1 MKKIIL
7 LGPPG
12 AGKGTQ
18 ADKICQTLNIP
29 KISTGDMLREAIA
42 SGNELGERVD
52 QIMKSGALVSDDIIL
67 ELILDRTRKD
77 DSANGYLFDGVPRT
91 LGQANLFDQNNILFT
106 HVLELQVENEQIIN
120 RMSGRRWHPGSGRTY
135 HITFNPPKDE
145 GIDDETGEPLIQR
158 DDDLPETVKKRLEVY
173 HHETKPLVDF
183 YTNKSS
189 ESDLVY
195 ATVNGDQSVD
205 CLLYTSPS
213 PRDRG

>member
-1 MKKIIL
+1 
-7 LGPPG
+7 
-12 AGKGTQ
+12 
-18 ADKICQTLNIP
+18 
-29 KISTGDMLREAIA
+29 MLREAIA

-52 QIMKSGALVSDDIIL
+52 QIMKSGALVSDEIIL
-67 ELILDRTRKD
+67 ELILDRTAKSD
-77 DSANGYLFDGVPRT
+77 CANGYLFDGVPRT

-205 CLLYTSPS
+205 
-213 PRDRG
+213 DVFQEIQNHI

>member
-77 DSANGYLFDGVPRT
+77 DCANGYLFDGVPRT

-135 HITFNPPKDE
+135 HITFNPPKNE

-158 DDDLPETVKKRLEVY
+158 DD
-173 HHETKPLVDF
+173 
-183 YTNKSS
+183 
-189 ESDLVY
+189 
-195 ATVNGDQSVD
+195 

-213 PRDRG
+213 PRDRTRSRMPSSA

>member
-52 QIMKSGALVSDDIIL
+52 QIMKSGALVSDEIIL
-67 ELILDRTRKD
+67 ELILDRTAKSD
-77 DSANGYLFDGVPRT
+77 FANGYLFDGVPRT

-135 HITFNPPKDE
+135 HITFNPPKNE

-158 DDDLPETVKKRLEVY
+158 DDDLPETVKKRLDVY
-173 HHETKPLVDF
+173 HQETKPLVDF
-183 YTNKSS
+183 YANKSS

-195 ATVNGDQSVD
+195 ATVNGDQPVD
-205 CLLYTSPS
+205 
-213 PRDRG
+213 DVFQEIQNHI

>member
-52 QIMKSGALVSDDIIL
+52 QIMKSGALVSDEIIL
-67 ELILDRTRKD
+67 ELILDRTAKSD
-77 DSANGYLFDGVPRT
+77 CANGYLFDGVPRT
-91 LGQANLFDQNNILFT
+91 LGQANLFDQNIILFT

-135 HITFNPPKDE
+135 HITFNPPKNE

-158 DDDLPETVKKRLEVY
+158 DDDLPETVKKRLDVY
-173 HHETKPLVDF
+173 HQETKPLVDF

-205 CLLYTSPS
+205 
-213 PRDRG
+213 DVFKEIQNHI

>member
-52 QIMKSGALVSDDIIL
+52 QIMKSGALVSDEIIL
-67 ELILDRTRKD
+67 ELILDRTAKSD
-77 DSANGYLFDGVPRT
+77 CASGYLFDGVPRT

-135 HITFNPPKDE
+135 HITFNPPKNE

-158 DDDLPETVKKRLEVY
+158 DDDLPETVKKRLDVY
-173 HHETKPLVDF
+173 HQETKPLVDF
-183 YTNKSS
+183 YINKSS

-195 ATVNGDQSVD
+195 ATVNGNQSVD
-205 CLLYTSPS
+205 
-213 PRDRG
+213 DVFQEIQNHI

>member
-1 MKKIIL
+1 MKRIIL

-52 QIMKSGALVSDDIIL
+52 QIMKSGALVSDEIIL
-67 ELILDRTRKD
+67 ELILDRTAKSD
-77 DSANGYLFDGVPRT
+77 CANGYLFDSVTRT

-135 HITFNPPKDE
+135 HITFNPPKNE
-145 GIDDETGEPLIQR
+145 GIDDETSEPLIQR
-158 DDDLPETVKKRLEVY
+158 DDDLPETVKKRLDVY
-173 HHETKPLVDF
+173 HQETKPLVDF

-205 CLLYTSPS
+205 
-213 PRDRG
+213 DVFKEIQNHI

>member
-52 QIMKSGALVSDDIIL
+52 QIMKSGALVSDEIIL
-67 ELILDRTRKD
+67 ELILDRIAKSD
-77 DSANGYLFDGVPRT
+77 CAYGYLFDGVPRT

-135 HITFNPPKDE
+135 HITFNPPKNE

-158 DDDLPETVKKRLEVY
+158 DDDLPETVKKRLDVY
-173 HHETKPLVDF
+173 HQETKPLVDF
-183 YTNKSS
+183 YINKSS
-189 ESDLVY
+189 KSDLIY

-205 CLLYTSPS
+205 
-213 PRDRG
+213 DVFQEIQNHI